1 VRPINLTTASVAD
14 LVAYFAELGVAE
26 DEAELRSAQA
36 TINRLVRRRFAV
48 ENELKARAGDQRRQL
63 GRYFNHPN
71 IQVQLNA
78 ATATLALL
86 PAEARRKIEEIA
98 SWRVGPYDLE
108 AGMRLAALDDGTYI
122 PQ

>member
-1 VRPINLTTASVAD
+1 MRPINLTTASVAD

-63 GRYFNHPN
+63 RRYFNYPN

-78 ATATLALL
+78 ATATLALF

-98 SWRVGPYDLE
+98 SWKVGSHSAD
-108 AGMRLAALDDGTYI
+108 AGMRLSNLDRGVFK
-122 PQ
+122 PK

>member
-1 VRPINLTTASVAD
+1 MRPINLTTASVD
-14 LVAYFAELGVAE
+14 VLVAYFAELGVAE
-26 DEAELRSAQA
+26 DEAELRAAQT

-63 GRYFNHPN
+63 SRYFNHPN

-78 ATATLALL
+78 ATATLALF

-98 SWRVGPYDLE
+98 SWKVGPYELE
-108 AGMRLAALDDGTYI
+108 AGMRLAALDDGTFI

>member
-1 VRPINLTTASVAD
+1 MRPINLTTASVAD

-48 ENELKARAGDQRRQL
+48 ENELKARPGDQRRQL
-63 GRYFNHPN
+63 SRYFNHPN

-78 ATATLALL
+78 ATATLALF

-98 SWRVGPYDLE
+98 SWKVGPYELE
-108 AGMRLAALDDGTYI
+108 AGMRLAALDDGTFI

>member
-1 VRPINLTTASVAD
+1 MRPINLTTASVAD